1 MKIKLT
7 VEYHGE
13 EFKGWQFQPGR
24 RTVEQELGKAL
35 NIYLASLAK
44 KIQIVLPNPIGLTAN
59 GRTDSGVHANG
70 QVVNFTWPEQ
80 LVFDS
85 GKLLE
90 ALNGI
95 TPRDIGIVSAD
106 AVSDK
111 FNARIAA
118 HTKCYRYYLM
128 QRRPRSPMF
137 GDRVWHI
144 YLPLNVGPMI
154 EAAKLFR
161 GTHNF
166 QTFQAV
172 DCHAKTT
179 VRTVI
184 DSQLVRVDSEFL
196 IFTIQGKGFLKNMVR
211 KIVGT
216 LVEVG
221 RDKISVEEVREMIEY
236 PDRDKCGPT
245 APARGLFLEWVRY
258 HENFE
263 IK

>member
-44 KIQIVLPNPIGLTAN
+44 KFQIVLPNPIGLTAS

-80 LVFDS
+80 LAFDS

-106 AVSDK
+106 AVLDK

-118 HTKCYRYYLM
+118 HTKCYR
-128 QRRPRSPMF
+128 
-137 GDRVWHI
+137 
-144 YLPLNVGPMI
+144 
-154 EAAKLFR
+154 
-161 GTHNF
+161 
-166 QTFQAV
+166 
-172 DCHAKTT
+172 
-179 VRTVI
+179 
-184 DSQLVRVDSEFL
+184 
-196 IFTIQGKGFLKNMVR
+196 
-211 KIVGT
+211 
-216 LVEVG
+216 
-221 RDKISVEEVREMIEY
+221 
-236 PDRDKCGPT
+236 
-245 APARGLFLEWVRY
+245 
-258 HENFE
+258 
-263 IK
+263 